1 MARDKKVNIYLVDD
15 DEAVRHALITL
26 LATSGYSARGFD
38 SAESFLGTAD
48 LSKSAVLLLDQRMD
62 GMSGL
67 ELQNALRIRGAD
79 MPIIFITGHGDIPMS
94 VIAMRSGAVTVLEKP
109 FNNRQLIESIEE
121 AFAVV
126 KKNKPVR
133 QLQTSIRGRFETLS
147 PREQDVMK
155 YVVQGVSNRAIAEM
169 MGLSYRTVEVHR
181 SRVMKKMR
189 ASTLPELVLMAPA
202 CRLNPPETARGAH
215 RPKRDLHH
223 QITGNGTDNLAWS
236 TAVNGKICSK

>member
-1 MARDKKVNIYLVDD
+1 MARNKKKVILYLVDD
-15 DEAVRHALITL
+15 DKAVRHALITL
-26 LATSGYSARGFD
+26 LATSGYTAMEFD
-38 SAESFLGTAD
+38 SAESFLGTVD
-48 LSKSAVLLLDQRMD
+48 LSNPAVLLLDQRMD

-67 ELQNALRIRGAD
+67 ELQKELVNRGAG

-121 AFAVV
+121 AIAVV
-126 KKNKPVR
+126 IKSNAVH
-133 QLQTSIRGRFETLS
+133 QLQTSIRGRFDILT

-155 YVVQGVSNRAIAEM
+155 YVVQGMANRAIAET

-181 SRVMKKMR
+181 SKVMKKMQ

-202 CRLNPPETARGAH
+202 CGLSRPETGPRRSPAKA
-215 RPKRDLHH
+215 
-223 QITGNGTDNLAWS
+223 
-236 TAVNGKICSK
+236 